1 MILQTRHFFPFLVA
15 TALLSGCASVTL
27 PETSPRTATPENLP
41 AVDLDGET
49 LYQILLGE
57 IAGKRGHTGAA
68 ATLGQVAQKT
78 RDPRLAERATL
89 AALDARR
96 FEEALKSAQLWVE
109 LRPHD
114 IEAHEALAVVWMEL
128 DRLADAQRQFET
140 MLALD
145 REQNSPDQGYM
156 RVAAVLSRTSNRAAS
171 LKTMQQ
177 LVQAQTRLPA
187 AQFALALLAVRIGDL
202 DQAQAATEQALKL
215 RPDWEEAALFRARI
229 LVSQK
234 DLHKAQQFYE
244 AFLKDYPAAT
254 NFRHN
259 YARYLI
265 DQKLWEQARKQ
276 FLRVMADRPNDAD
289 TVFAVGLLSL
299 QLNQLDDAEK
309 YLRRTLVL
317 QPQNEQARVSLGQ
330 VAEQQKQYAN
340 AAQTYRDVGPG
351 EYYFEAQLRLAVVM
365 ARQGELVKARAHL
378 HALMPESTPQFV
390 QRALSEEQILRDARQ
405 YPQALEV
412 LNAAIVQL
420 PGDKDLLYARALVA
434 EKLNMI
440 DLAEADLRTVIK
452 QDSKNAHA
460 LNALGYTLADHTT
473 RYREAQELL
482 TQALALRSDDAF
494 ILDSMGWLHYR
505 LGNYSEAVR
514 YLKRALELRSD
525 AEISAHLGEVLWVM
539 GNRKEAESVWER
551 ALRETPDN
559 EALVDVVKKY
569 KQ

>member
-1 MILQTRHFFPFLVA
+1 MMLPTRRFFPFLVA
-15 TALLSGCASVTL
+15 TALLGGCASVTP
-27 PETSPRTATPENLP
+27 PETGPRVAAPENLP

-57 IAGKRGHTGAA
+57 IGGKRGHAGAA
-68 ATLGQVAQKT
+68 ARLGQVAQKT

-96 FEEALKSAQLWVE
+96 FDEAQKSAQLWVE
-109 LRPHD
+109 LRPND

-128 DRLADAQRQFET
+128 NRLADAQRQFET
-140 MLALD
+140 LLALD

-156 RVAAVLSRTSNRAAS
+156 RVAAILSRTSNRAAS

-187 AQFALALLAVRIGDL
+187 AHFALALLAVRIGDL
-202 DQAQAATEQALKL
+202 EQAQTATEQALKL

-317 QPQNEQARVSLGQ
+317 QPQNDQARVSLGQ
-330 VAEQQKQYAN
+330 VAEQQKQYAS
-340 AAQTYRDVGPG
+340 AARTYRDVGPG

-412 LNAAIVQL
+412 LNAAITQL

-440 DLAEADLRTVIK
+440 DLAEADLRAVIK

-482 TQALALRSDDAF
+482 AQALALKSDDAF

-505 LGNYSEAVR
+505 LGNYTEAVR

-559 EALVDVVKKY
+559 EALVDVVKKF